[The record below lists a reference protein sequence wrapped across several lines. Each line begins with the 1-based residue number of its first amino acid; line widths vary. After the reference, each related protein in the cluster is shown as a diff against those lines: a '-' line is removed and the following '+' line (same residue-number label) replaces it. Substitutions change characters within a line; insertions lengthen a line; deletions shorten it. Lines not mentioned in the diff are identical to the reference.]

1 MLNNQLFGPIKQW
14 GFLVNDMHRAMQAW
28 VEQKEVDQMMV
39 DVFNMCAQQGKA
51 WDRSEPYRLVF
62 H

>member
-1 MLNNQLFGPIKQW
+1 MLNNQLFGSIMQW
-14 GFLVNDMHRAMQAW
+14 GFLAKALDQAMQAW
-28 VEQKEVDQMMV
+28 VEQMEVDQMML
-39 DVFNMCAQQGKA
+39 DVLNMFAQQGKA